1 MSPLISISDYIFNN
15 KELLASNIVEEV
27 INSLDMDIPQWE
39 QEQAKNMYIE
49 FVTFIGDYILSGEE
63 KIPESLLIW
72 SKKNAAMVSL
82 DGNLSTLVVRYLPT
96 RNVITDIL
104 TNLAITFDL
113 NLKELSKLIKQVNRM
128 LDMSLNETVANY
140 EYLASEY
147 QKMSQMELAKVGA
160 PIVPVKE
167 GIIVLPLVGHI
178 DTYRIDYMIENLT
191 PKIASADVFYVII
204 DFSGVYKID
213 KGNVQYINELVQMI
227 RIMGISVMATGIC
240 PDLAKMTINEGIDV
254 AADVI
259 YPNLKIALESIN

>member
-1 MSPLISISDYIFNN
+1 
-15 KELLASNIVEEV
+15 
-27 INSLDMDIPQWE
+27 
-39 QEQAKNMYIE
+39 
-49 FVTFIGDYILSGEE
+49 
-63 KIPESLLIW
+63 
-72 SKKNAAMVSL
+72 
-82 DGNLSTLVVRYLPT
+82 NLSTLVVRYLPT

-191 PKIASADVFYVII
+191 PKIASAGVFYVII